1 MSTVLTIQE
10 ANKTFFSSGKK
21 NQALSNVTLDIAAGE
36 RVALIGASG
45 SGKSTL
51 IRAISGLEILDKNS
65 GELCI
70 NGRQLQ
76 SHGQLSN
83 NVRQIRNE
91 IGIIFQQ
98 FNLVNQ
104 LDVMTNVLIGICP
117 QKNIFEII
125 CKKFT
130 LEEKARAL
138 DALEKVG
145 LVDFAYQRS
154 STLSGGQQQRVAI
167 ARALI
172 KGVKILLADEPV
184 ASLDPESSRKVME
197 TIVNLSQK
205 LDLTF
210 LTSLHQI
217 PVARKYCDRT
227 IALNKGAVVFD
238 GATKALTSDI
248 LAELYGSN
256 LEDLV
261 MDEDFSS
268 VKEASISEPKLI
280 LVH

>member
-1 MSTVLTIQE
+1 MSSVLTIK
-10 ANKTFFSSGKK
+10 AASKTFISSGKK
-21 NQALSNVTLDIAAGE
+21 NRALSNVTIDIVAGE

-51 IRAISGLEILDKNS
+51 IRAISGLETLDKSS
-65 GELCI
+65 GELSV
-70 NGRQLQ
+70 NGREIQ
-76 SHGQLSN
+76 SHGELSN
-83 NVRQIRNE
+83 HVRQIRNE

-104 LDVMTNVLIGICP
+104 LDVITNVLIGICP
-117 QKNIFEII
+117 QKSIFETI
-125 CKKFT
+125 CRKFS

-138 DALEKVG
+138 DALDKVG
-145 LVDFAYQRS
+145 LADIAYQRS

-172 KGVKILLADEPV
+172 KGAKILLADEPV
-184 ASLDPESSRKVME
+184 ASLDPESARKVME

-205 LDLTF
+205 LNLTF
-210 LTSLHQI
+210 MTSLHQI
-217 PVARKYCDRT
+217 PVARKHCERT
-227 IALNKGAVVFD
+227 IALNKGVVVFD
-238 GATKALTSDI
+238 GPTKELTAAI

-261 MDEDFSS
+261 IDEDFSAL
-268 VKEASISEPKLI
+268 KEAAISEPKLT

>member
-1 MSTVLTIQE
+1 MSSVLTIK
-10 ANKTFFSSGKK
+10 AATKTFISSGKK
-21 NQALSNVTLDIAAGE
+21 NQALSNVTIDIVAGE
-36 RVALIGASG
+36 TVALIGASG

-51 IRAISGLEILDKNS
+51 IRAISGLETLDKSS
-65 GELCI
+65 GELSV
-70 NGRQLQ
+70 NGREIQ
-76 SHGQLSN
+76 SNGQLSN
-83 NVRQIRNE
+83 QVRQIRNE

-104 LDVMTNVLIGICP
+104 LDVITNVLIGICP
-117 QKNIFEII
+117 QKSIFETI
-125 CKKFT
+125 CRKFS

-138 DALEKVG
+138 DALDKVG
-145 LVDFAYQRS
+145 LADIAYQRS

-172 KGVKILLADEPV
+172 KGAKILLADEPV
-184 ASLDPESSRKVME
+184 ASLDPESARKVME

-210 LTSLHQI
+210 MTSLHQI
-217 PVARKYCDRT
+217 PVARKYCERT
-227 IALNKGAVVFD
+227 IALNKGVVVFD
-238 GATKALTSDI
+238 GPTKELTTAI

-261 MDEDFSS
+261 IDEDFSS
-268 VKEASISEPKLI
+268 IKEADISEPKLT

>member
-21 NQALSNVTLDIAAGE
+21 NQALSNVTLEIAAGE

-70 NGRQLQ
+70 NGRQIQ
-76 SHGQLSN
+76 SNGQLSN

-172 KGVKILLADEPV
+172 KGAKILLADEPV

-210 LTSLHQI
+210 ITSLHQI
-217 PVARKYCDRT
+217 PVARKYCERT
-227 IALNKGAVVFD
+227 IALNKGFVVFD
-238 GATKALTSDI
+238 GPTKELTAAI

-261 MDEDFSS
+261 IDEDFSS
-268 VKEASISEPKLI
+268 IKEADLSEPKLT

>member
-1 MSTVLTIQE
+1 MSSVLRIK
-10 ANKTFFSSGKK
+10 AASKTFISSGKK
-21 NQALSNVTLDIAAGE
+21 NQALSNVTIDIVAGE

-51 IRAISGLEILDKNS
+51 IRAISGLETLDKSS
-65 GELCI
+65 GELSV
-70 NGRQLQ
+70 NGREIQ
-76 SHGQLSN
+76 SRGELSN
-83 NVRQIRNE
+83 QVRQIRNE

-104 LDVMTNVLIGICP
+104 LDVITNVLIGICP
-117 QKNIFEII
+117 QKSIFETI
-125 CKKFT
+125 CRKFS

-138 DALEKVG
+138 DALDNVG
-145 LVDFAYQRS
+145 LADIAYQRS

-172 KGVKILLADEPV
+172 KGAKILLADEPV
-184 ASLDPESSRKVME
+184 ASLDPESARKVME

-205 LDLTF
+205 LNLTF
-210 LTSLHQI
+210 MTSLHQI
-217 PVARKYCDRT
+217 PVARKYCERT
-227 IALNKGAVVFD
+227 IALNKGVVVFD
-238 GATKALTSDI
+238 GPTKELTAAI

-261 MDEDFSS
+261 IDEDFSAL
-268 VKEASISEPKLI
+268 KEAAISEPKLT

>member
-1 MSTVLTIQE
+1 VSNVLAVNT
-10 ANKTFFSSGKK
+10 ANKTFFSSGRKT
-21 NQALSNVTLDIAAGE
+21 QALSEVTIDIVAGE

-51 IRAISGLEILDKNS
+51 IRAICGLEVLDKNS
-65 GELCI
+65 GALTI
-70 NGRQLQ
+70 HGREIQ
-76 SHGQLSN
+76 SHGQLSK

-104 LDVMTNVLIGICP
+104 LDVITNVLIGICP
-117 QKNIFEII
+117 QKNVFQIMSRQ
-125 CKKFT
+125 FT
-130 LEEKARAL
+130 LEERAKAL
-138 DALEKVG
+138 DALETVG
-145 LVDFAYQRS
+145 LVDFAYQRA

-172 KGVKILLADEPV
+172 KGAKVLLADEPV

-197 TIVNLSQK
+197 TMVNLSEK

-210 LTSLHQI
+210 VTSLHQI
-217 PVARKYCDRT
+217 QVAKKYCERT
-227 IALNKGAVVFD
+227 IALNKGRVVFD
-238 GATKALTSDI
+238 GLTKDLNATM

-256 LEDLV
+256 IGNLV
-261 MDEDFSS
+261 MDDDFNYFEDLSN
-268 VKEASISEPKLI
+268 SEPKLA
-280 LVH
+280 LVQ

>member
-1 MSTVLTIQE
+1 MSSVLTIK
-10 ANKTFFSSGKK
+10 AASKTFISSGKK
-21 NQALSNVTLDIAAGE
+21 NRALSNVTIDIVAGE
-36 RVALIGASG
+36 RVALIGGSG

-51 IRAISGLEILDKNS
+51 IRAISGLETLDKSS
-65 GELCI
+65 GELSV
-70 NGRQLQ
+70 NGREIQ
-76 SHGQLSN
+76 SHGELSN
-83 NVRQIRNE
+83 HVRQIRNE

-104 LDVMTNVLIGICP
+104 LDVITNVLIGICP
-117 QKNIFEII
+117 QKSIFETI
-125 CKKFT
+125 CRKFS

-138 DALEKVG
+138 DALDKVG
-145 LVDFAYQRS
+145 LADIAYQRS

-172 KGVKILLADEPV
+172 KGAKILLADEPV
-184 ASLDPESSRKVME
+184 ASLDPESARKVME

-205 LDLTF
+205 LNLTF
-210 LTSLHQI
+210 MTSLHQI
-217 PVARKYCDRT
+217 PVARKYCERT
-227 IALNKGAVVFD
+227 IALNKGVVVFD
-238 GATKALTSDI
+238 GPTKELTAAI

-261 MDEDFSS
+261 IDEDFSAL
-268 VKEASISEPKLI
+268 KEAAISEPKLT

>member
-1 MSTVLTIQE
+1 MSSVLTIK
-10 ANKTFFSSGKK
+10 AASKTFISSGKK
-21 NQALSNVTLDIAAGE
+21 NQALSNVTIDIVAGE
-36 RVALIGASG
+36 RVALIVASG

-51 IRAISGLEILDKNS
+51 IRAISGLETLDKSS
-65 GELCI
+65 GELSV
-70 NGRQLQ
+70 NGREIQ
-76 SHGQLSN
+76 SHGELSN
-83 NVRQIRNE
+83 QVRQIRNE

-104 LDVMTNVLIGICP
+104 LDVITNVLIGICP
-117 QKNIFEII
+117 QKSIFETI
-125 CKKFT
+125 CRKFS

-138 DALEKVG
+138 DALDNVG
-145 LVDFAYQRS
+145 LADIAYQRS

-172 KGVKILLADEPV
+172 KGAKILLADEPV
-184 ASLDPESSRKVME
+184 ASLDPESARKVME

-205 LDLTF
+205 LNLTF
-210 LTSLHQI
+210 MTSLHQI
-217 PVARKYCDRT
+217 PVARKYCVRT
-227 IALNKGAVVFD
+227 IALNKGVVVFD
-238 GATKALTSDI
+238 GPTKELTAAI

-261 MDEDFSS
+261 IDEDFSAL
-268 VKEASISEPKLI
+268 KEAAISEPKLT

>member
-1 MSTVLTIQE
+1 MSSVLTIK
-10 ANKTFFSSGKK
+10 AASKTFISSGKK
-21 NQALSNVTLDIAAGE
+21 NQALSNVTIDIVAGE

-51 IRAISGLEILDKNS
+51 IRAISGLETLDKSS
-65 GELCI
+65 GELSV
-70 NGRQLQ
+70 NGREIQ
-76 SHGQLSN
+76 SHGELSN
-83 NVRQIRNE
+83 HVRQIRNE

-104 LDVMTNVLIGICP
+104 LDVITNVLIGICP
-117 QKNIFEII
+117 QKSIFETI
-125 CKKFT
+125 CRKFS

-138 DALEKVG
+138 DALDNVG
-145 LVDFAYQRS
+145 LADIAYQRS

-172 KGVKILLADEPV
+172 KGAKILLADEPV
-184 ASLDPESSRKVME
+184 ASLDPESARKVME
-197 TIVNLSQK
+197 TIANLSQK
-205 LDLTF
+205 LNLTF
-210 LTSLHQI
+210 MTSLHQI
-217 PVARKYCDRT
+217 PVARKYCERT
-227 IALNKGAVVFD
+227 IALNKGVVVFD
-238 GATKALTSDI
+238 GPTKELTAAI

-261 MDEDFSS
+261 IDEDFSAL
-268 VKEASISEPKLI
+268 KEAAISEPKLT

>member
-1 MSTVLTIQE
+1 MSNVLAVNT
-10 ANKTFFSSGKK
+10 ANKTFFSSGRKT
-21 NQALSNVTLDIAAGE
+21 QALSDVTIDIVAGE

-51 IRAISGLEILDKNS
+51 IRAICGLEVLDKNS
-65 GELCI
+65 GALMI
-70 NGRQLQ
+70 HGREIQ
-76 SHGQLSN
+76 SHGQLSK

-117 QKNIFEII
+117 QKNVFQII
-125 CKKFT
+125 SRQFT
-130 LEEKARAL
+130 LEERAKAL
-138 DALEKVG
+138 DALETVG
-145 LVDFAYQRS
+145 LVDFAYQRA

-172 KGVKILLADEPV
+172 KGAKVLLADEPV

-197 TIVNLSQK
+197 TMVNLSEK

-210 LTSLHQI
+210 VTSLHQI
-217 PVARKYCDRT
+217 QVAKKYCERT
-227 IALNKGAVVFD
+227 IALNKGCVVFD
-238 GATKALTSDI
+238 GLTKDLNATM

-256 LEDLV
+256 IGNLLMED
-261 MDEDFSS
+261 DFNYFEGVSN
-268 VKEASISEPKLI
+268 SEPKLA
-280 LVH
+280 LVQ

>member
-1 MSTVLTIQE
+1 MNIT
-10 ANKTFFSSGKK
+10 
-21 NQALSNVTLDIAAGE
+21 AGE

-51 IRAISGLEILDKNS
+51 IRAICGLEVLDKDGGAIS
-65 GELCI
+65 IHHQEI
-70 NGRQLQ
+70 Q
-76 SHGQLSN
+76 SRGQLSK

-117 QKNIFEII
+117 QKNLFEII
-125 CKKFT
+125 CRRFS
-130 LEEKARAL
+130 LEDKARAL
-138 DALEKVG
+138 DALDKVG
-145 LVDFAYQRS
+145 LAQFAYQRS

-172 KGVKILLADEPV
+172 KGAKVLLADEPV

-197 TIVNLSQK
+197 TMVSLTEK

-210 LTSLHQI
+210 VTSLHQI
-217 PVARKYCDRT
+217 PIAKKYCERT
-227 IALNKGAVVFD
+227 IALNNGSVVFD
-238 GATKALTSDI
+238 GLTKDLNAPI
-248 LAELYGSN
+248 LASLYGSN
-256 LEDLV
+256 LGDLV
-261 MDEDFSS
+261 MDDDLDYLQDTN
-268 VKEASISEPKLI
+268 ISESKLT
-280 LVH
+280 LVQ

>member
-1 MSTVLTIQE
+1 MKNILSVHD
-10 ANKTFFSSGKK
+10 ANKTFVSNGKK
-21 NQALSNVTLDIAAGE
+21 NRALSNVSINVAAGE

-51 IRAISGLEILDKNS
+51 IRAICGLEVLDKDS
-65 GELCI
+65 GEITI
-70 NGRQLQ
+70 NHQEIQ
-76 SHGQLSN
+76 SHGHLSK

-117 QKNIFEII
+117 QKNLFEII
-125 CKKFT
+125 CRRFS
-130 LEEKARAL
+130 LEDKAKAL
-138 DALEKVG
+138 DALDKVG
-145 LVDFAYQRS
+145 LAQFAYQRS

-172 KGVKILLADEPV
+172 KGAKVLLADEPV

-197 TIVNLSQK
+197 TMVSLTEK

-210 LTSLHQI
+210 VTSLHQI
-217 PVARKYCDRT
+217 PIAKKYCERT
-227 IALNKGAVVFD
+227 IALNNGSVVFD
-238 GATKALTSDI
+238 GLTKDLNAAI
-248 LAELYGSN
+248 LASLYGSN
-256 LEDLV
+256 LGDLV
-261 MDEDFSS
+261 MDDDLGYLQD
-268 VKEASISEPKLI
+268 ASISEPKLT
-280 LVH
+280 LVQ

>member
-1 MSTVLTIQE
+1 MSSVLTIKA
-10 ANKTFFSSGKK
+10 ANKTFISSGKK
-21 NQALSNVTLDIAAGE
+21 NQALSNVTIDIVAGE

-51 IRAISGLEILDKNS
+51 IRAISGLEILDKSS
-65 GELCI
+65 GELSI
-70 NGRQLQ
+70 KGREIQ
-76 SHGQLSN
+76 SYGQMSK

-91 IGIIFQQ
+91 IGVIFQQ

-104 LDVMTNVLIGICP
+104 LDVITNVLIGICP
-117 QKNIFEII
+117 QKSIFETI
-125 CKKFT
+125 CRKFS

-138 DALEKVG
+138 DALDKVG
-145 LVDFAYQRS
+145 LADIAYQRS

-172 KGVKILLADEPV
+172 KGAQILLADEPV
-184 ASLDPESSRKVME
+184 ASLDPESARKVME

-210 LTSLHQI
+210 MTSLHQI
-217 PVARKYCDRT
+217 PIARKYCERT
-227 IALNKGAVVFD
+227 IALDKGVVVFD
-238 GATKALTSDI
+238 GPTKELTAAI
-248 LAELYGSN
+248 LADLYGSN

-261 MDEDFSS
+261 IDEDFSTL
-268 VKEASISEPKLI
+268 KEAAISEPKLT

>member
-1 MSTVLTIQE
+1 MKNVLSVKD
-10 ANKTFFSSGKK
+10 ANKTFVSNGKK
-21 NQALSNVTLDIAAGE
+21 NRALSNVSINVAAGE

-51 IRAISGLEILDKNS
+51 IRAICGLEVLDKDGGSISVNHQ
-65 GELCI
+65 EI
-70 NGRQLQ
+70 Q
-76 SHGQLSN
+76 SHGHLSK

-117 QKNIFEII
+117 QKNLFEIVLRR
-125 CKKFT
+125 FS
-130 LEEKARAL
+130 LEDKARAL
-138 DALEKVG
+138 DALDKVG
-145 LVDFAYQRS
+145 LAQFAYQRS

-172 KGVKILLADEPV
+172 KGAKVLLADEPV

-197 TIVNLSQK
+197 TMVSLTEK

-210 LTSLHQI
+210 VTSLHQI
-217 PVARKYCDRT
+217 PIAKKYCERT
-227 IALNKGAVVFD
+227 IALNNGSVVFD
-238 GATKALTSDI
+238 GLTKDLNAAI
-248 LAELYGSN
+248 LASLYGSN
-256 LEDLV
+256 LGDLV
-261 MDEDFSS
+261 MDDDLGYLQD
-268 VKEASISEPKLI
+268 ASISEPKLT
-280 LVH
+280 LVQ

>member
-1 MSTVLTIQE
+1 MSGVLSIKE
-10 ANKTFFSSGKK
+10 ATKTFYSGGKN
-21 NQALSNVTLDIAAGE
+21 NQALSNVTINIVAGE

-51 IRAISGLEILDKNS
+51 IRAISGLETLDKSS
-65 GELCI
+65 GELWI
-70 NGRQLQ
+70 NGRAIQ
-76 SHGQLSN
+76 SHGQLSK

-117 QKNIFEII
+117 QKSIFEII
-125 CKKFT
+125 SRRFS

-138 DALEKVG
+138 DALDKVG

-172 KGVKILLADEPV
+172 KGAKILLADEPV

-217 PVARKYCDRT
+217 PVARKYCERT

-238 GATKALTSDI
+238 GPTKELTAVI

-261 MDEDFSS
+261 VDEDSS
-268 VKEASISEPKLI
+268 IEEAGISEPKLT

>member
-1 MSTVLTIQE
+1 MSGVLSIKE
-10 ANKTFFSSGKK
+10 ATKTFYSGGKN
-21 NQALSNVTLDIAAGE
+21 NQALNNVTINIVAGE

-51 IRAISGLEILDKNS
+51 IRAIFGLETLDKSS
-65 GELCI
+65 GELWI
-70 NGRQLQ
+70 NGRVIQ
-76 SHGQLSN
+76 SHGQLSK

-117 QKNIFEII
+117 QKSVFEII
-125 CKKFT
+125 SRRFS

-138 DALEKVG
+138 DALDKVG

-172 KGVKILLADEPV
+172 KGAKILLADEPV

-217 PVARKYCDRT
+217 PVARKYCERT

-238 GATKALTSDI
+238 GPTKELTAVI

-261 MDEDFSS
+261 VDEDSS
-268 VKEASISEPKLI
+268 IEEAGISEPKLT

>member
-1 MSTVLTIQE
+1 MSSVLTIK
-10 ANKTFFSSGKK
+10 AASKTFISSGKK
-21 NQALSNVTLDIAAGE
+21 NQALSNVTIDIVAGE

-51 IRAISGLEILDKNS
+51 IRAISGLETLDKSS
-65 GELCI
+65 GELSV
-70 NGRQLQ
+70 NGREIQ
-76 SHGQLSN
+76 SHGELSN
-83 NVRQIRNE
+83 QVRQIRNE

-104 LDVMTNVLIGICP
+104 LDVITNVLIGICP
-117 QKNIFEII
+117 QKSIFETI
-125 CKKFT
+125 CRKFS

-138 DALEKVG
+138 DALDNVG
-145 LVDFAYQRS
+145 LADIAYQRS

-172 KGVKILLADEPV
+172 KGAKILLADEPV
-184 ASLDPESSRKVME
+184 ASLDPESARKVME
-197 TIVNLSQK
+197 TIANLSQK
-205 LDLTF
+205 LNLTF
-210 LTSLHQI
+210 MTSLHQI
-217 PVARKYCDRT
+217 PVARKYCERT
-227 IALNKGAVVFD
+227 IALNKGVVVFD
-238 GATKALTSDI
+238 GPTKELTAAI

-261 MDEDFSS
+261 IDEDFSAL
-268 VKEASISEPKLI
+268 KEAAISEPKLT

>member
-1 MSTVLTIQE
+1 MSSVLTVKA
-10 ANKTFFSSGKK
+10 ANKTFLSSGKK
-21 NQALSNVTLDIAAGE
+21 NQALSNVTIDIAAGE

-51 IRAISGLEILDKNS
+51 IRAISGLETLDKSS
-65 GELCI
+65 GELSV
-70 NGRQLQ
+70 NGREIQ

-117 QKNIFEII
+117 QKSIFKII
-125 CKKFT
+125 CRKFS
-130 LEEKARAL
+130 LEEKAMAL
-138 DALEKVG
+138 DALDKVG
-145 LVDFAYQRS
+145 LADIAYQRS

-172 KGVKILLADEPV
+172 KGAKILLADEPV
-184 ASLDPESSRKVME
+184 ASLDPESARKVME

-210 LTSLHQI
+210 MTSLHQI
-217 PVARKYCDRT
+217 PVARKYCERT
-227 IALNKGAVVFD
+227 IALNKGVVVFD
-238 GATKALTSDI
+238 GPTKELTAAI
-248 LAELYGSN
+248 LADLYGSN
-256 LEDLV
+256 LEELV
-261 MDEDFSS
+261 IEEGFSS
-268 VKEASISEPKLI
+268 IKEAAISEPKLT

>member
-1 MSTVLTIQE
+1 VLTIQE

-172 KGVKILLADEPV
+172 KGAKILLADEPV

>member
-1 MSTVLTIQE
+1 MSSVLTIK
-10 ANKTFFSSGKK
+10 AATKTFHSSGKK
-21 NQALSNVTLDIAAGE
+21 NQALSNVTIDIVAGE

-51 IRAISGLEILDKNS
+51 IRAISGLETLDKSS
-65 GELCI
+65 GELSI
-70 NGRQLQ
+70 NGREIQ
-76 SHGQLSN
+76 SHGQLSH

-91 IGIIFQQ
+91 VGIIFQQ

-104 LDVMTNVLIGICP
+104 LDVMTNVLIGIFP

-125 CKKFT
+125 CRRFS
-130 LEEKARAL
+130 LEEKARAM
-138 DALEKVG
+138 DALDKVG
-145 LVDFAYQRS
+145 LADFAYQRS

-172 KGVKILLADEPV
+172 KGAKIVLADEPV
-184 ASLDPESSRKVME
+184 ASLDPESARKVME

-210 LTSLHQI
+210 MTSLHQI
-217 PVARKYCDRT
+217 PVARKYCERT
-227 IALNKGAVVFD
+227 IALNKGIVVFD
-238 GATKALTSDI
+238 GPTKDLSAVI

-256 LEDLV
+256 LQDLER
-261 MDEDFSS
+261 DAESS
-268 VKEASISEPKLI
+268 SFEESGISEPKLT
-280 LVH
+280 LAH

>member
-1 MSTVLTIQE
+1 MSGVLTLSA
-10 ANKTFFSSGKK
+10 ANKTFFSNGKK
-21 NQALSNVTLDIAAGE
+21 NQALCNVTIDVAAGE
-36 RVALIGASG
+36 RVALLGASG

-51 IRAISGLEILDKNS
+51 IRAICGLEVLDKGS
-65 GELCI
+65 GDLVI
-70 NGRQLQ
+70 NGRELQ
-76 SHGQLSN
+76 SNGHLAK
-83 NVRQIRNE
+83 NVRLIRNE
-91 IGIIFQQ
+91 VGVIFQQ

-104 LDVMTNVLIGICP
+104 LDVITNVLIGICP

-125 CKKFT
+125 GRRFS
-130 LEEKARAL
+130 LEEKAKAL

-172 KGVKILLADEPV
+172 KNAKILLADEPV

-197 TIVNLSQK
+197 TLVNLSEK

-210 LTSLHQI
+210 ITSLHQI
-217 PVARKYCDRT
+217 PVAKKYCERT

-238 GATKALTSDI
+238 GPTKELTTVI
-248 LAELYGSN
+248 LAKLYGSH
-256 LEDLV
+256 LEDLEI
-261 MDEDFSS
+261 EDFSS
-268 VKEASISEPKLI
+268 IKEAGFPEPKLT
-280 LVH
+280 LVQ

>member
-1 MSTVLTIQE
+1 MSSVLTIK
-10 ANKTFFSSGKK
+10 AASKTFISSGKK
-21 NQALSNVTLDIAAGE
+21 NQALSNVTIDIVAGE

-51 IRAISGLEILDKNS
+51 IRAISGLETLDKSS
-65 GELCI
+65 GELSV
-70 NGRQLQ
+70 NGREIQ
-76 SHGQLSN
+76 SRGELSN
-83 NVRQIRNE
+83 QVRQIRNE

-104 LDVMTNVLIGICP
+104 LDVITNVLIGICP
-117 QKNIFEII
+117 QKSIFETI
-125 CKKFT
+125 CRKFS

-138 DALEKVG
+138 DALDKVG
-145 LVDFAYQRS
+145 LADIAYQRS

-172 KGVKILLADEPV
+172 KGAKILLADEPV
-184 ASLDPESSRKVME
+184 ASLDPESARKVME

-205 LDLTF
+205 LNLTF
-210 LTSLHQI
+210 MTSLHQI
-217 PVARKYCDRT
+217 PVARKYCERT
-227 IALNKGAVVFD
+227 IALNKGVVVFD
-238 GATKALTSDI
+238 DPTKELTAAI

-261 MDEDFSS
+261 IDEDFSAL
-268 VKEASISEPKLI
+268 KEAAISEPKLT

>member
-1 MSTVLTIQE
+1 MSSVLTLN
-10 ANKTFFSSGKK
+10 AVNKTFFSNGKE
-21 NQALSNVTLDIAAGE
+21 NQALCNVSVNIAAGE
-36 RVALIGASG
+36 RVALLGASG

-51 IRAISGLEILDKNS
+51 IRAICGLEVLDKGS
-65 GELCI
+65 GDLVI
-70 NGRQLQ
+70 NGTVLQ
-76 SHGQLSN
+76 SNGHLAKN
-83 NVRQIRNE
+83 IRQIRNE
-91 IGIIFQQ
+91 VGVIFQQ

-104 LDVMTNVLIGICP
+104 LDVITNILIGICP

-125 CKKFT
+125 CRRFS

-172 KGVKILLADEPV
+172 KNANILLADEPV

-197 TIVNLSQK
+197 TMVNLSEK

-210 LTSLHQI
+210 ITSLHQI
-217 PVARKYCDRT
+217 PVAKKYCERT
-227 IALNKGAVVFD
+227 IALNKGTVVFD
-238 GATKALTSDI
+238 GPTKELTTTI
-248 LAELYGSN
+248 LAKLYESH
-256 LEDLV
+256 LEDLG
-261 MDEDFSS
+261 MEDVSS
-268 VKEASISEPKLI
+268 VEEDGFPEPKLT
-280 LVH
+280 LVR

>member
-1 MSTVLTIQE
+1 MSSVLTIKA
-10 ANKTFFSSGKK
+10 ANKTFISSAKK
-21 NQALSNVTLDIAAGE
+21 NQALSNVTIDIVAGE

-51 IRAISGLEILDKNS
+51 IRAIAGLESLDKSS
-65 GELCI
+65 GELSV
-70 NGRQLQ
+70 NGREIQ
-76 SHGQLSN
+76 SHGELSN
-83 NVRQIRNE
+83 QVRQIRNE

-104 LDVMTNVLIGICP
+104 LDVITNVLIGICP
-117 QKNIFEII
+117 QKSIFETI
-125 CKKFT
+125 CRKFS

-138 DALEKVG
+138 DALDKVG
-145 LVDFAYQRS
+145 LADIAYQRS

-172 KGVKILLADEPV
+172 KGAKILLADEPV
-184 ASLDPESSRKVME
+184 ASLDPESARKVME

-205 LDLTF
+205 LNLTF
-210 LTSLHQI
+210 MTSLHQI
-217 PVARKYCDRT
+217 PVARKYCERT
-227 IALNKGAVVFD
+227 IALNKGVVVFD
-238 GATKALTSDI
+238 GPTKELTAAI

-261 MDEDFSS
+261 IDEDFSAL
-268 VKEASISEPKLI
+268 KEAAISEPKLT

>member
-1 MSTVLTIQE
+1 MKNILSVHD
-10 ANKTFFSSGKK
+10 ANKTFVSNGKK
-21 NQALSNVTLDIAAGE
+21 NRALSNVSINVAAGE

-51 IRAISGLEILDKNS
+51 IRAICGLEVLDKDS
-65 GELCI
+65 GEITI
-70 NGRQLQ
+70 NHQEIQ
-76 SHGQLSN
+76 SHGHLSK

-117 QKNIFEII
+117 QKNLFEII
-125 CKKFT
+125 CRRFS
-130 LEEKARAL
+130 LEDKAKAL
-138 DALEKVG
+138 DALDKVG
-145 LVDFAYQRS
+145 LAQFAYQRS

-172 KGVKILLADEPV
+172 KGAKVLLADEPV

-197 TIVNLSQK
+197 TMVSLTEK

-210 LTSLHQI
+210 VTSLHQI
-217 PVARKYCDRT
+217 PIAKKYCERT
-227 IALNKGAVVFD
+227 IALNNGSVVFD
-238 GATKALTSDI
+238 GLTKELNASI
-248 LAELYGSN
+248 LASLYGSN
-256 LEDLV
+256 LGDLV
-261 MDEDFSS
+261 IDDDLGYLQD
-268 VKEASISEPKLI
+268 ANISESKLA
-280 LVH
+280 LVQ

>member
-1 MSTVLTIQE
+1 MSNVLTIK
-10 ANKTFFSSGKK
+10 AASKTFISSGKK
-21 NQALSNVTLDIAAGE
+21 NRALSNVTIDIGAGE

-51 IRAISGLEILDKNS
+51 IRAISGLETLDKSS
-65 GELCI
+65 GELSV
-70 NGRQLQ
+70 NGREIQ
-76 SHGQLSN
+76 SHGELSN
-83 NVRQIRNE
+83 HVRQIRNE

-104 LDVMTNVLIGICP
+104 LDVITNVLIGICP
-117 QKNIFEII
+117 QKSIFETI
-125 CKKFT
+125 CRKFS

-138 DALEKVG
+138 DALDKVG
-145 LVDFAYQRS
+145 LADIAYQRS

-172 KGVKILLADEPV
+172 KGAKILLADEPV
-184 ASLDPESSRKVME
+184 ASLDPESARKVME

-205 LDLTF
+205 LNLTF
-210 LTSLHQI
+210 MTSLHQI
-217 PVARKYCDRT
+217 PVARKYCERT
-227 IALNKGAVVFD
+227 IALNKGVVVFD
-238 GATKALTSDI
+238 GPTKELTAAI

-261 MDEDFSS
+261 IDEDFSAL
-268 VKEASISEPKLI
+268 KEAAISEPKLT

>member
-1 MSTVLTIQE
+1 MSGVLSIKE
-10 ANKTFFSSGKK
+10 ATKTFYSGGKN
-21 NQALSNVTLDIAAGE
+21 NQALNNVTINIVAGE

-51 IRAISGLEILDKNS
+51 IRAISGLETLDKSS
-65 GELCI
+65 GELWI
-70 NGRQLQ
+70 NGRVIQ
-76 SHGQLSN
+76 SHGQLSK

-117 QKNIFEII
+117 QKSVFEII
-125 CKKFT
+125 SRRFS

-138 DALEKVG
+138 DALDKVG

-172 KGVKILLADEPV
+172 KGAKILLADEPV

-217 PVARKYCDRT
+217 PVARKYCERT

-238 GATKALTSDI
+238 GPTKELTAVI

-261 MDEDFSS
+261 VDEDSS
-268 VKEASISEPKLI
+268 IEEAGISEPKLT

>member
-1 MSTVLTIQE
+1 MSGVLSIKE
-10 ANKTFFSSGKK
+10 ATKTFYSGGKN
-21 NQALSNVTLDIAAGE
+21 NQALSNVTINIVAGE

-51 IRAISGLEILDKNS
+51 IRAISGLETLDKSS
-65 GELCI
+65 GELWI
-70 NGRQLQ
+70 NGRVIQ
-76 SHGQLSN
+76 SHGQLSK

-117 QKNIFEII
+117 QKSIFEII
-125 CKKFT
+125 SRRFS

-138 DALEKVG
+138 DALDKVG

-172 KGVKILLADEPV
+172 KGAKILLADEPV

-217 PVARKYCDRT
+217 PVARKYCERT

-238 GATKALTSDI
+238 GPTKELTAVI

-261 MDEDFSS
+261 VDEDSS
-268 VKEASISEPKLI
+268 IEEAGISEPKLT